1 MGYLYDEER
10 TRMAIDD
17 DGWLHT
23 GDIGHIDSDGYLY
36 IIGRL
41 KGNIYCHCKPP
52 IIIIRSH
59 SV

>member
-10 TRMAIDD
+10 IRMAIDD

-41 KGNIYCHCKPP
+41 KGNINNCLLLASY
-52 IIIIRSH
+52 IGG
-59 SV
+59 